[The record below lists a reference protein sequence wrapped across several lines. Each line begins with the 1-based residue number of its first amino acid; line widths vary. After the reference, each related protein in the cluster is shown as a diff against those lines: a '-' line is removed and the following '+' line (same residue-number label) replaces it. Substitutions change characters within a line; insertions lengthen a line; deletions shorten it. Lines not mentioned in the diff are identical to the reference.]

1 MRIKELDYLKGVMI
15 ILVITFHLVY
25 FEHLYPY
32 AKQVVY
38 TFHMPVFLLISG
50 YLMNISKKW
59 GAFLLTMVGL
69 VIPYLVMESSYII
82 MASLLPINEHIDN
95 LTVGVFFD
103 KLLRHPLGP
112 YWYLYTLILCGLTY
126 RGIMGTTIPLLS
138 RFILMGL
145 IYYLFSNV
153 LGILSFPLTI
163 YFLIG
168 AVLRQSQMEFTR
180 FFRSSPFAILAFVLL
195 ILQPLYLSPSTLGG
209 ALIVYVA
216 ISSCLCA
223 FRYSHQLL
231 NDFVA
236 FLGRNSL
243 LLYVFS
249 PIFTILCKQMVPYLA
264 FDKTGILFLIASLV
278 VCVSGSLAIGYLMDL
293 LRISPLFFRKQRVV
307 SPFLPDNP
315 KS

>member
-59 GAFLLTMVGL
+59 STFLLTIVGL
-69 VIPYLVMESSYII
+69 VIPYLVMESGYTV
-82 MASLLPINEHIDN
+82 MASLLPINEHIDH

-103 KLLRHPLGP
+103 KLLLHPLGP
-112 YWYLYTLILCGLTY
+112 YWYLHTLILCGLTY
-126 RGIMGTTIPLLS
+126 YYVFSRCAAMNTLT
-138 RFILMGL
+138 RFILAGL
-145 IYYLFSNV
+145 VYYLFSHV
-153 LGILSFPLTI
+153 LGVLALSSAI

-168 AVLRQSQMEFTR
+168 VILRQSNIGFTR
-180 FFRSSPFAILAFVLL
+180 FFQPSLLAVLAFILL
-195 ILQPLYLSPSTLGG
+195 IMHVQYLSPSTLSGII
-209 ALIVYVA
+209 IVYLA
-216 ISSCLCA
+216 ISSCLCSFKYSNRM
-223 FRYSHQLL
+223 FRNTIQ
-231 NDFVA
+231 

-243 LLYVFS
+243 LLYIFS

-264 FDKTGILFLIASLV
+264 FDKSGILFLMASLI

-307 SPFLPDNP
+307 SPISPD
-315 KS
+315 